1 MRLIAN
7 RMVVT
12 ARSVSKS
19 IAWYQRLA
27 WETVGAFAPAWRRRR
42 HGDPGDPRV
51 SLMEERLTRII
62 PDRTRTSVEM
72 VTLVTL
78 SGPSGRFITT
88 GRGRTPVIHHDSR
101 PTRRISEAADKGH
114 QGHHFDGSPWK

>member
-1 MRLIAN
+1 MSLNRHLRRKRNKFPENFLRFLRVPGRTVRLIAN
-7 RMVVT
+7 WMVVT
-12 ARSVSKS
+12 VRSVSKS

-72 VTLVTL
+72 VTLVSL
-78 SGPSGRFITT
+78 SGPLR
-88 GRGRTPVIHHDSR
+88 
-101 PTRRISEAADKGH
+101 
-114 QGHHFDGSPWK
+114 